1 MHEVV
6 KQFDRMCNVSI
17 SSGEHTDANLEN
29 DIKVLVGQF
38 QGKNLFE
45 NIPGRS
51 HSAFPNISDNPLS
64 SLDMDGLYSE
74 LGCIKFFIQIWEKHF
89 YRN

>member
-1 MHEVV
+1 
-6 KQFDRMCNVSI
+6 MCNVSI
-17 SSGEHTDANLEN
+17 SSGEHTDTNLEN

-38 QGKNLFE
+38 QRKNLFE

-64 SLDMDGLYSE
+64 PLDMDY
-74 LGCIKFFIQIWEKHF
+74 IQNWIASSLKKIWEKNTF
-89 YRN
+89 TEIKMCLICI